1 VNRIDKIIAL
11 AEKKPIIA
19 FLMGCLVAVGA
30 LAGVIVYQNNKIN
43 NQEEEKYEALRIQA
57 TEFRLEIKEKNIEL
71 VAARK
76 ETNDCRD
83 QVVSRTDLFVDR
95 ITQGY
100 QKQID
105 EAKQI
110 EKERAK
116 LFRERSS
123 YIIKDQKNLNELN
136 KTVQ

>member
-1 VNRIDKIIAL
+1 MNRIDRITEL

-19 FLMGCLVAVGA
+19 FLMGLLVAVSV
-30 LAGVIVYQNNKIN
+30 LAGVIVYQNNKLN
-43 NQEEEKYEALRIQA
+43 SQEEEKYEALRIQA
-57 TEFRLEIKEKNIEL
+57 TEFRLELKEKNVEL
-71 VAARK
+71 ALARK
-76 ETNDCRD
+76 ETSDCRD
-83 QVVSRTDLFVDR
+83 QVVSRTDLFVDK